1 MGCKFVVGG
10 PSWRK
15 HFHHA
20 HLNVETRPGI
30 KVEKSEKKVT
40 KPEGD
45 VFEFAGLTA
54 LGSRQS
60 APSAVMLSSY
70 PKPVFNASSIRCRA
84 AERTQTERNECLW

>member
-1 MGCKFVVGG
+1 MEEAFPPCSFV
-10 PSWRK
+10 
-15 HFHHA
+15 
-20 HLNVETRPGI
+20 NVATRPRI

-54 LGSRQS
+54 LGRRQS

-84 AERTQTERNECLW
+84 AERTHTEREMNVFGEESQV